1 VVPTDHPS
9 SLPDGGRHFVR
20 NEVKVPQNPT
30 PGFSIQQKTKGKI
43 LKRNVMEMKGY
54 LGLRRR
60 GGKQLGVDLNAI
72 LFPFAP
78 HLRRRP
84 PYHGGHAAPARGL
97 QKDKQNDTRLKESE
111 FPTSIRE
118 EGKRERGGNG
128 RGVTSVSPRR
138 RPMISSVSVVRAWE
152 RQVSHTSSLIL
163 TEVSDISVA
172 GSGRRRWAGVSV
184 RPVAWWVR
192 PCGSLHLCSV
202 CSKISFWGRGPA
214 SRRPSWRGL
223 CCACLAADLG
233 PRHAVRR
240 RVTDPV
246 RCGAAWSARPSR
258 RPGDCCGP
266 VLQLFEVGPS
276 CSSPFKTPCGLTMQT
291 WAASICTGPFK
302 TLCGSLPP
310 ELFFRANSGFSA
322 FSLSR

>member
-54 LGLRRR
+54 LGLSRR
-60 GGKQLGVDLNAI
+60 GDKQLGVDLNAI

-97 QKDKQNDTRLKESE
+97 QKDKQNDTRLRESE

-163 TEVSDISVA
+163 TEVSDISAA

-202 CSKISFWGRGPA
+202 CSKISFGDGDLRRVGR
-214 SRRPSWRGL
+214 RGV
-223 CCACLAADLG
+223 AC
-233 PRHAVRR
+233 AVRVWLQTWAR
-240 RVTDPV
+240 DTLSGVGSRI

-266 VLQLFEVGPS
+266 VLQLFEVGSS

-291 WAASICTGPFK
+291 WAA
-302 TLCGSLPP
+302 
-310 ELFFRANSGFSA
+310 
-322 FSLSR
+322 